1 MQKLITGFE
10 TKGRGQDS
18 NLCLRLDL
26 ANIKIAVHIFFKI
39 CYLFLRCSTVELP
52 RHNVEACL
60 MRSTKY

>member
-1 MQKLITGFE
+1 MQKLITGFD

-26 ANIKIAVHIFFKI
+26 ANIKIAVRTFIKTR
-39 CYLFLRCSTVELP
+39 YLFLRRSTTELP
-52 RHNVEACL
+52 RHNVEACI